1 MLIFPSVTK
10 AQKVSYMTKSCIYEG
25 DTIPS
30 VTLRTV
36 YIYPRITF
44 KNREE
49 YISYLKLVR
58 NVKRVLPI
66 ATMIN
71 NLIIET
77 YEYVE
82 TLPTQRAKRKH
93 MKAVEKGL
101 KEQFTA
107 EMKKL
112 TYSQG
117 QMLIKLIARQ
127 SNQSSFEIIK
137 AFMGSF
143 KASTYQIFAKTFG
156 STLKVDYDPE
166 GEDKMIERVVV
177 QVLNGQL

>member
-1 MLIFPSVTK
+1 MLVFPSVTK

-30 VTLRTV
+30 VTLRTI
-36 YIYPRITF
+36 YIYPKITF
-44 KNREE
+44 NTRKD
-49 YISYLKLVR
+49 YINYLKLVR
-58 NVKRVLPI
+58 DVKKVLPI
-66 ATMIN
+66 ANMIN
-71 NLIIET
+71 KFIIET
-77 YEYVE
+77 YEYAE
-82 TLPTQRAKRKH
+82 TLPTKRAKRKH

-117 QMLIKLIARQ
+117 QMLIKLISRQ
-127 SNQSSFEIIK
+127 CNQSSYDIIK

-156 STLKVDYDPE
+156 STLKVDYDPN
-166 GEDKMIERVVV
+166 GKDKMTERIVILV
-177 QVLNGQL
+177 QNGQL